1 MTSIAPNKVI
11 HTAVS
16 APGAGKT
23 QALISQIPSL
33 LSAGRSIALALPTLD
48 LTDSFVSRLPAGLPY
63 RVINSTTCD
72 HVGTELTAALKKKA
86 NHLIITTHQSVFAV
100 RPSLLQGWMLVIDEL
115 PPVVDF
121 PAYPFEPSELAQL
134 FVNAV
139 ERDGRLHIRDG
150 CAGAIE
156 TSLATFKAVSAGA
169 DRTSMLSKD
178 GARIYECLKDGHPVF
193 IDSEIPN
200 GNRYVRSVVESNCW
214 DTFAAA
220 EEVHVLAASVIG
232 SQFDDFAQVHG
243 VTYARSDFTPAFDG
257 YTSAVT
263 IYPVMP
269 KGRNYSKSAVT
280 MTAHDG
286 STTEQQKQGEPLVI
300 DDILKAALQ
309 RSIGTPL
316 LFSNNWASFRW
327 LPKGTVYRCSI
338 DSRGLNEYQG
348 ETDAILLF
356 GGNPSPSDQLALEFL
371 TTKYGRVFR
380 QGFIVTRF
388 LEPSLQAAT
397 RTAVRDRS
405 NTKPIQLFVQD
416 GRVAE
421 YLVSSYIPHAVIDW
435 SLSETIPVL
444 KDRRTT
450 EDPRK
455 LQVFELFAQGKKNAE
470 IASITDS
477 HRNTISNWRKDW
489 RLAQAA

>member
-23 QALISQIPSL
+23 QAFITQIPSL
-33 LSAGRSIALALPTLD
+33 LSAGRSIVLALPTLD
-48 LTDSFVSRLPAGLPY
+48 LTDSFVSRLPTGVPY
-63 RVINSTTCD
+63 HVINSTRCD
-72 HVGTELTAALKKKA
+72 HVGSELMAALKKKES
-86 NHLIITTHQSVFAV
+86 HLIITTHHSIFAV
-100 RPSLLQGWMLVIDEL
+100 RPNLLWGWMLVIDEL

-121 PAYPFEPSELAQL
+121 PAFPFEPSELAQL

-139 ERDGRLHIRDG
+139 EQDGRLHIREG

-169 DRTSMLSKD
+169 ERTSMLSKE

-200 GNRYVRSVVESNCW
+200 GNRYVRAVVESSCW

-220 EEVHVLAASVIG
+220 EEVHVLAACVIG
-232 SQFDDFAQVHG
+232 SQFDDFAQVHE
-243 VTYARSDFTPAFDG
+243 VTYARSDFTPAFAG
-257 YTSAVT
+257 YTSSVT

-269 KGRNYSKSAVT
+269 KGRKYSKSAVT
-280 MTAHDG
+280 VTAHGD
-286 STTEQQKQGEPLVI
+286 STMDQQKQGESLVI

-309 RSIGTPL
+309 QTTGTPL
-316 LFSNNWASFRW
+316 LFSNNWAGFRW
-327 LPKGTVYRCSI
+327 LPRGTVHRCSI
-338 DSRGLNEYQG
+338 DSRGLNDYQG

-356 GGNPSPSDQLALEFL
+356 GGNPSPSDQLALEYL
-371 TTKYGRVFR
+371 AVKYGREFQ
-380 QGFIVTRF
+380 QGFIVTRL

-397 RTAVRDRS
+397 QTAVRNRD

-416 GRVAE
+416 GRVAD
-421 YLVSSYIPHAVIDW
+421 YLISTYMPHAVIDW
-435 SLSETIPVL
+435 SLSKATPVAQ
-444 KDRRTT
+444 DGRTV
-450 EDPRK
+450 EDPRRPH
-455 LQVFELFAQGKKNAE
+455 VYELFTQGKKNSE
-470 IASITDS
+470 IVRITGV
-477 HRNTISNWRKDW
+477 HRNAVSNWKKDW

>member
-1 MTSIAPNKVI
+1 MASIAPNKVI

-72 HVGTELTAALKKKA
+72 HVGTELTAVLKKKA
-86 NHLIITTHQSVFAV
+86 NHLIITTHQSVLAV
-100 RPSLLQGWMLVIDEL
+100 RPNLLQGWMLVIDEL

-134 FVNAV
+134 LVNAV

-150 CAGAIE
+150 CADAIE

-169 DRTSMLSKD
+169 ERTSMLSKD

-200 GNRYVRSVVESNCW
+200 GNRYVRSIVESKCW

-257 YTSAVT
+257 YTSAVK

-327 LPKGTVYRCSI
+327 LPKGTVNRCSI

-397 RTAVRDRS
+397 RTAVRDKD

-421 YLVSSYIPHAVIDW
+421 YLLSTYMPDAVIDW
-435 SLSETIPVL
+435 SLSELCPVSE
-444 KDRRTT
+444 DRRTT
-450 EDPRK
+450 QDPRRPR
-455 LQVFELFAQGKKNAE
+455 VYELFAQSKKNAE
-470 IASITDS
+470 IYRLTGV
-477 HRNTISNWRKDW
+477 HRNTLLSWRKEW
-489 RLAQAA
+489 HFAQAA

>member
-1 MTSIAPNKVI
+1 MNSIAPNKVI
-11 HTAVS
+11 HTAIS

-48 LTDSFVSRLPAGLPY
+48 LADSFVSRLPAGLPY

-72 HVGTELTAALKKKA
+72 HVGTELTAALKMRA

-100 RPSLLQGWMLVIDEL
+100 QPNLLHGWMLVVDEL

-139 ERDGRLHIRDG
+139 EQDGCLHIREG
-150 CAGAIE
+150 CSGAIE

-169 DRTSMLSKD
+169 ERTSMLSKE

-200 GNRYVRSVVESNCW
+200 GNRYVRSVVESKCW

-220 EEVHVLAASVIG
+220 KEVHVLAASVNG
-232 SQFDDFAQVHG
+232 SLFDDFAQVHG

-257 YTSAVT
+257 YTAAVT
-263 IYPVMP
+263 IVPVMT

-280 MTAHDG
+280 MTVHDG
-286 STTEQQKQGEPLVI
+286 SATDQQKQGEPLVI
-300 DDILKAALQ
+300 DDILKEILK
-309 RSIGTPL
+309 RTVGTPL
-316 LFSNNWASFRW
+316 LFSNKWASFRW
-327 LPKGTVYRCSI
+327 LPRGTVHRCSI
-338 DSRGLNEYQG
+338 DSRGLNDYQG
-348 ETDAILLF
+348 EIDAILLF
-356 GGNPSPSDQLALEFL
+356 GGNPSPSDQLALEYL
-371 TTKYGRVFR
+371 AAKYGRVFR

-416 GRVAE
+416 GRVAD
-421 YLVSSYIPHAVIDW
+421 YLVSSYMPHAVIDW
-435 SLSETIPVL
+435 SLSEIVPVL

-489 RLAQAA
+489 RLAQAS